1 MALART
7 TELEATNRVL
17 QMMGEAPINS
27 LTNTLGLAKQAH
39 DMLKAVS
46 RTVQSE
52 GWSFNTDFEATL
64 ARNSNNE
71 ILINP
76 SVSRVVVDQQLY
88 PDYDI
93 TQRGN
98 KLYDRKN
105 QTFEFTQDLKGDI
118 TYMFDWDDLPE
129 HAHQYIMIRAG
140 RQLQDVIL
148 GSADLTK
155 INITAEQEARAQF
168 LEEETTK
175 SEHNMLRGNP
185 NHTGVFPTYRPSRAV
200 VR

>member
-1 MALART
+1 MPLART

-17 QMMGEAPINS
+17 LMMGEAPVNS
-27 LTNTLGLAKQAH
+27 LANTFGLAKQAH

-52 GWSFNTDFEATL
+52 GWSFNTDFEAAL
-64 ARNSNNE
+64 ARNSSNE

-105 QTFEFTQDLKGDI
+105 QTFAFTQDLKGDI
-118 TYMFDWDDLPE
+118 TYMFDWDDLP
-129 HAHQYIMIRAG
+129 
-140 RQLQDVIL
+140 
-148 GSADLTK
+148 
-155 INITAEQEARAQF
+155 
-168 LEEETTK
+168 
-175 SEHNMLRGNP
+175 
-185 NHTGVFPTYRPSRAV
+185 
-200 VR
+200 

>member
-1 MALART
+1 MPLART

-17 QMMGEAPINS
+17 QMMGEAPVNS
-27 LTNTLGLAKQAH
+27 LSNAFGLAKQAN

-64 ARNSNNE
+64 ARNSSNE

-105 QTFEFTQDLKGDI
+105 QTFTFTQDLK
-118 TYMFDWDDLPE
+118 
-129 HAHQYIMIRAG
+129 
-140 RQLQDVIL
+140 
-148 GSADLTK
+148 
-155 INITAEQEARAQF
+155 
-168 LEEETTK
+168 
-175 SEHNMLRGNP
+175 
-185 NHTGVFPTYRPSRAV
+185 
-200 VR
+200 

>member
-1 MALART
+1 MPLSRT

-17 QMMGEAPINS
+17 QMIGEAPVNS
-27 LTNTLGLAKQAH
+27 LSSTFGLAKQAN

-64 ARNSNNE
+64 ARNSSNE

-105 QTFEFTQDLKGDI
+105 QTFLFTQDLKGDI

-129 HAHQYIMIRAG
+129 HAHQYIIIRAG
-140 RQLQDVIL
+140 RQLQDAIL

-155 INITAEQEARAQF
+155 INLTAEQEARAQF
-168 LEEETTK
+168 LEEVTTK
-175 SEHNMLRGNP
+175 SEHNMIRGNP
-185 NHTGVFPTYRPSRAV
+185 NRFGPLSTYMPGRAV
-200 VR
+200 IR